1 MIEVKDTGI
10 KSYHPDMDG
19 DPLYVTKGYC
29 HYSHEGTKDFLDYI
43 TAYQPEDGGVTFL
56 VNTFR
61 GSKAQVRIRFVSPT
75 AFRFQMFPH
84 LAQPKLNEVFGFAP
98 VSGVQVTE
106 EPLFIVVKTE
116 RVTLRLR
123 KCPWEMTVE
132 LDGEPLTMEQIKD
145 HNVDQKYKAVPVGFS
160 VGDDGR
166 ILNAFETCTCT
177 VTRLSTASVRNS
189 PPLTSGVR
197 KSPSGSRMPSPPIR
211 MFPTRGCP
219 TL

>member
-19 DPLYVTKGYC
+19 DPLYVTKGNC

-43 TAYQPEDGGVTFL
+43 TAYQPENGGVTFL

-61 GSKAQVRIRFVSPT
+61 GAKAQVRIRFVSPT

-84 LAQPKLNEVFGFAP
+84 LVQPKLNEVFGFAP

-106 EPLFIVVKTE
+106 ESLFIVVKTE

-123 KCPWEMTVE
+123 KCP
-132 LDGEPLTMEQIKD
+132 Q
-145 HNVDQKYKAVPVGFS
+145 
-160 VGDDGR
+160 
-166 ILNAFETCTCT
+166 
-177 VTRLSTASVRNS
+177 
-189 PPLTSGVR
+189 
-197 KSPSGSRMPSPPIR
+197 
-211 MFPTRGCP
+211 
-219 TL
+219 